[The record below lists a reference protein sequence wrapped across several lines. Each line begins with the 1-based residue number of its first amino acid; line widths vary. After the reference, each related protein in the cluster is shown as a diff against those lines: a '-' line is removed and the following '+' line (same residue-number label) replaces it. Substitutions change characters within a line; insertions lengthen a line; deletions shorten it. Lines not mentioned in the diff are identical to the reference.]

1 MQRAPKAL
9 LKSGAQFEA
18 TLAAQ
23 LIMLA
28 PLAPHFAS
36 ECWYRL
42 ASAVNKV
49 DSCPSGID
57 WTKDVLQQKWPE
69 VDMDY
74 NLDYT
79 IYVNGEEAKV
89 LKVPRRSLD
98 DLQEAE
104 AVATAL
110 ADPEVVQAMNSNSMK
125 FARFKS
131 FPGCQAD
138 LYISVK
144 RPSKKK
150 S

>member
-1 MQRAPKAL
+1 M

-28 PLAPHFAS
+28 PMAPHFAS

-42 ASAVNKV
+42 ASAANKA
-49 DSCPSGID
+49 DSCPLGID
-57 WTKDVLQQKWPE
+57 WSKDVLQQKWPE

-89 LKVPRRSLD
+89 LKMPRRALD

-110 ADPEVVQAMNSNSMK
+110 ADPDVVKAMNANSVK

-144 RPSKKK
+144 RPSKNK

>member
-1 MQRAPKAL
+1 
-9 LKSGAQFEA
+9 
-18 TLAAQ
+18 
-23 LIMLA
+23 
-28 PLAPHFAS
+28 
-36 ECWYRL
+36 
-42 ASAVNKV
+42 
-49 DSCPSGID
+49 
-57 WTKDVLQQKWPE
+57 
-69 VDMDY
+69 MDY

-79 IYVNGEEAKV
+79 IYVNGEGAKV